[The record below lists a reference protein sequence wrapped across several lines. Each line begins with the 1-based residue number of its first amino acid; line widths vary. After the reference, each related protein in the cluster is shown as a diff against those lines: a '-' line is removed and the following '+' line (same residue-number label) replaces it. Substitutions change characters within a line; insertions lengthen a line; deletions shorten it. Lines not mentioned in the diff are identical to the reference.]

1 MRPRFGFTVSDM
13 VSVRSTVFKCG
24 AVGVVLLANALFFP
38 AFAAD
43 VSCVSVTEP
52 RLAAAIVEGRALA
65 MRVWRPYGGGFL
77 TAYKLGGA
85 QPVPLGLSKLPQFQS
100 ITPPPGAEAPIEGL
114 LAVQALDCT
123 VHEQGPP
130 TAYVVRLIGRGL
142 TFREGGLAWTPR
154 LPRGIIQSFELVMK
168 ADGVGLRPSIDFRSA
183 LPPDARLSLPPDTSA
198 VPPDY
203 KPHKAVGR

>member
-1 MRPRFGFTVSDM
+1 MVSDM
-13 VSVRSTVFKCG
+13 VSVRSTVIKCG
-24 AVGVVLLANALFFP
+24 AAFAALSVSALFFP
-38 AFAAD
+38 VFSGFLTCDA
-43 VSCVSVTEP
+43 VTEP

-65 MRVWRPYGGGFL
+65 MRVWRPFGGGFL

-85 QPVPLGLSKLPQFQS
+85 QPIPLGLSKLPQFQS
-100 ITPPPGAEAPIEGL
+100 ITPPPGAEKPIEGL

-154 LPRGIIQSFELVMK
+154 QPRGIIQGFELVVK
-168 ADGVGLRPSIDFRSA
+168 ADSVGLRSPSDLRSA
-183 LPPDARLSLPPDTSA
+183 LPPDARLSLPPETVS
-198 VPPDY
+198 VPPVSKSQRD
-203 KPHKAVGR
+203 VGR